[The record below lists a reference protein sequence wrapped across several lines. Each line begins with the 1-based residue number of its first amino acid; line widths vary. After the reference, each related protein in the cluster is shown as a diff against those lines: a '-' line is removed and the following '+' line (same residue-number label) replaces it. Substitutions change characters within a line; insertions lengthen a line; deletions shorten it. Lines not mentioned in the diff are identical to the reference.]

1 MNTHV
6 ASWFEIPVTDMQRAK
21 NFYQTLLATTFKDDT
36 MADFQF
42 AIFEAEEEAV
52 SGMLV
57 LGEQYQ
63 PSSTGAV
70 VYFNGGEDLS
80 VPLERGLQNGA
91 TLIVP
96 KTAIHDGDCGYFALI
111 LDSEGNRIGL
121 YSPT

>member
-1 MNTHV
+1 MPK
-6 ASWFEIPVTDMQRAK
+6 I
-21 NFYQTLLATTFKDDT
+21 FYQTLLAATFKDDT

-121 YSPT
+121 YSPA